1 MSNYNDFEVVG
12 TKHQQPI
19 SQKQFIDKFTNLTA
33 TFDLR
38 SAKATFTTNRA
49 LLIEKL
55 NISRRNQGTVL
66 ISEEV
71 SASGM
76 RILECGEDDDVS
88 PGMT

>member
-38 SAKATFTTNRA
+38 SDKATFTTNHNRV
-49 LLIEKL
+49 
-55 NISRRNQGTVL
+55 GTVL

-76 RILECGEDDDVS
+76 RILEGEDDDEVS